1 MTTLTR
7 SLGLAL
13 IIVGVAAY
21 LGTDRTSVTALIP
34 AFLGLV
40 IGALGLAAGRPALHR
55 SAIHAALVVALLG
68 VLGTLMNVAELP
80 ALLTGVDVER
90 PGAVVASTVTLL
102 LCAAYLVAG
111 IRSFAAARRARTPMT
126 GSAAEG

>member
-80 ALLTGVDVER
+80 ALLTGGDVER